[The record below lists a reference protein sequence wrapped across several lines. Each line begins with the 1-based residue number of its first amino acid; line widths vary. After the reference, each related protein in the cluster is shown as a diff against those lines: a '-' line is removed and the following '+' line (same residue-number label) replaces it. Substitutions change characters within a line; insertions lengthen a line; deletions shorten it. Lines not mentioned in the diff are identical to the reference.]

1 MPVNVKKGI
10 TFFGGCGGGGGAT
23 GLGEW
28 EASSRLAMEETFAG
42 ANKERTY

>member
-1 MPVNVKKGI
+1 MPVNVKNGI
-10 TFFGGCGGGGGAT
+10 TFFGGGGAT